1 MNTIDILLEI
11 SKIEPNIK
19 AYSFHLY
26 NKQSLVQERISDWKA
41 SEQKIFDSAMR
52 FKKQYCLPFWD
63 GIMLS
68 SFNQSCHSDSFLEA
82 ALHHNSIDNLKF
94 IDTTEIC
101 ELFQLKQQ
109 RIAVNSQVKM
119 IDGSIRHLPMLDFH
133 IPVSDNHIPIIYKVC
148 KCLELPDGYIL
159 NSGESYHYIGI
170 TPIEWETLYIILCKA
185 LLYSPIID
193 KAWISHQLIEKSCSL
208 RIGQKNG
215 IDTQVVT
222 KYP

>member
-11 SKIEPNIK
+11 SKINKEIK

-26 NKQSLVQERISDWKA
+26 NKQSLVQERISDWKE
-41 SEQKIFDSAMR
+41 SEQNIFDSAML
-52 FKKQYCLPFWD
+52 FKKQYNLPFWD

-68 SFNQSCHSDSFLEA
+68 HFNRSYYSDSLLEA
-82 ALHHNSIDNLKF
+82 ALYHNSIKHLKF
-94 IDTTEIC
+94 VDTNETQ

-119 IDGSIRHLPMLDFH
+119 TDGSIRHLPMLDFH
-133 IPVSDNHIPIIYKVC
+133 IPVSDNNIPIIYKVC
-148 KCLELPDGYIL
+148 KCLELPNGYIL
-159 NSGESYHYIGI
+159 NSGESYHYIGMN
-170 TPIEWETLYIILCKA
+170 PIEWETLYSILCKA

-208 RIGQKNG
+208 RIGKKNG
-215 IDTQVVT
+215 IETQFVT